1 MAAMTPRTTGPA
13 SSDEDGVAGPLENQG
28 ALVTGASR
36 GIGTGI
42 ARALDRAGARVA
54 LVARDEQRLRD
65 VAASLRHDPV
75 VLPGDLGDPDMPAAL
90 AHAAIDALGSV
101 DIIVNNAAL
110 AARLPTEDTDRELI
124 DAMLAVNVRAP
135 LLLIAALV
143 PHMRE
148 RCHGSIVNLSSV
160 SGVIG
165 TPRRALY
172 AATKGALDAATRSLA
187 VELGPFGIRVNS
199 VAPGVVDTDLWAKNK
214 AIPGVIEQVEK
225 QTPLRRWSTPEDIA
239 DVVVFLASDA
249 ARFVTGETI
258 SADGGMAHALDLYS
272 GSV

>member
-1 MAAMTPRTTGPA
+1 MAALTPPTTGSVPPDPNGIA
-13 SSDEDGVAGPLENQG
+13 RPLENQG

-36 GIGTGI
+36 GIGSGI

-54 LVARDEQRLRD
+54 LVARDEARLRE
-65 VAASLRHDPV
+65 VASTLQHEPV
-75 VLPGDLGDPDMPAAL
+75 VLPGDLGDPDVPTELARAAL
-90 AHAAIDALGSV
+90 DALGSI

-110 AARLPTEDTDRELI
+110 AARLPTEDTDRALI
-124 DAMLAVNVRAP
+124 DVMLAVNVRAP

-143 PHMRE
+143 PHMRA
-148 RCHGSIVNLSSV
+148 RRHGSIVNLSSV

-225 QTPLRRWSTPEDIA
+225 QTPLGRWSTPEDIA

-272 GSV
+272 GAV